1 VVVRDQRFV
10 DYEGRPVILRGE
22 VWQDHNCPLHPEVC
36 NNLEAM
42 DLTIA
47 SPHRANFAV
56 GSMTR
61 EVLYRRNVL
70 APPLRRDYLKVVV
83 QYRETSGGETVGY
96 VVSAYAVEAIDPQEA
111 PKWTP

>member
-1 VVVRDQRFV
+1 MSGSLIMMGVASCCAVRSGRTTSARF
-10 DYEGRPVILRGE
+10 ILT
-22 VWQDHNCPLHPEVC
+22 EVC
-36 NNLEAM
+36 NNLDAM

-47 SPHRANFAV
+47 SPHRANYAV

-70 APPLRRDYLKVVV
+70 APPLRQDYLKVVV